1 MSIQLIVI
9 DSSAI
14 IAILLGE
21 PERATFITALDQS
34 SDCCCSMVT
43 LVESFMVATN
53 RRSGFS
59 FDQYTAFIGGFG
71 IKPTAI
77 DEAQGFSASQAFLR
91 FGKGRHPAKLN
102 LGDCFSYALAKS
114 LNAPLL
120 FKGDDFRQTDI
131 VAAIAVGA
139 AARP

>member
-1 MSIQLIVI
+1 MSSALIVI

-21 PERATFITALDQS
+21 AERASFIAMMEES

-43 LVESFMVATN
+43 FVESFMVAMN
-53 RRSGFS
+53 RKAGFS
-59 FDQYTAFIGGFG
+59 FERYSAFTNRLR
-71 IKPTAI
+71 IKPVPV
-77 DEAQGFSASQAFLR
+77 DEFQGLSASQAFLR

-114 LNAPLL
+114 LDAPLL
-120 FKGDDFRQTDI
+120 FKGDDFSQTDI
-131 VAAIAVGA
+131 VPAIAVGEL
-139 AARP
+139 RP